1 MKDIATSIVNLLGT
15 ILLVLAGG
23 CASQTVDHRS
33 IAPSPVAVVQ
43 NIDKAKLAASNLN
56 KFVSPEGKQA
66 AKNLDDALNGA
77 YKSLFD
83 YSIKVDAMG
92 KELVKAQDEVT
103 YWHNKQIKSLKE
115 IWLWRS
121 IALASILAVA
131 AYIGLKTSW
140 RFFL

>member
-1 MKDIATSIVNLLGT
+1 MKNIATSLVNLLGT
-15 ILLVLAGG
+15 ILLFLVSG
-23 CASQTVDHRS
+23 CASNDVDHRS
-33 IAPSPVAVVQ
+33 ISPSPVAVVQ
-43 NIDKAKLAASNLN
+43 DIDRAKLAASNLN
-56 KFVSPEGKQA
+56 KFVSPDGRQA
-66 AKNLDDALNGA
+66 AKSLDTALNGA
-77 YKSLFD
+77 YRSLLD

-103 YWHNKQIKSLKE
+103 YWHNKQIKGLKE

>member
-1 MKDIATSIVNLLGT
+1 MKDIATSIVNVLGA
-15 ILLVLAGG
+15 ILLILVSG
-23 CASQTVDHRS
+23 CASHDVDHRS
-33 IAPSPVAVVQ
+33 LYPSPVAVVQ
-43 NIDKAKLAASNLN
+43 DIDKAKLAASNLN
-56 KFVSPEGKQA
+56 KFVSPDGRQA
-66 AKNLDDALNGA
+66 AKSLDTALNGA
-77 YKSLFD
+77 YKSLLD

-103 YWHNKQIKSLKE
+103 YWHNKQIKALKE